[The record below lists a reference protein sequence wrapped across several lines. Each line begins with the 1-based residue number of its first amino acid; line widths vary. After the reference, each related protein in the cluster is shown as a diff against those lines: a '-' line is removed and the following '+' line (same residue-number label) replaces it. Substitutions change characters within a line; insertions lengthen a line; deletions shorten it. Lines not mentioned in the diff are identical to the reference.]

1 MTDVT
6 LHYAV
11 PIEASSPPE
20 SLPSVCAVIPTRNR
34 PELLRRAVLGA
45 LEQDYAGDLQVIV
58 VLDQAD
64 ANALE
69 RLPASPRIKV
79 LTNTRKAGLA
89 GARNT
94 GIMASTADLIAFC
107 DDDDAWRP
115 NKIANQ
121 VDALLAQ
128 PSANFVSCSIE
139 VDFEG
144 KRSVRLAGA
153 NRITHAELRSSR
165 MSMLHSSTFL
175 IRREALL
182 GDLGLIDE
190 GIPGSHNED
199 WDVLLRAS
207 RLSPIVH
214 VDQPLVQVQWTSGS
228 HFNRAWDQKDR
239 LPAVDT
245 RPAPRHRRGITQG
258 RGAGLR
264 PDRVRLRSVRRAY
277 DRPALGRSRDPAA
290 LAGTP
295 RLPGHR
301 RCRRHP
307 RRNRTQHP
315 APAGQ
320 RSLTVRAAAA
330 TRRRACGPA
339 RPCRRRR
346 SPSRY
351 RPSPRCRSACRRSRW
366 RHAPRLADHPAHDL
380 VAAVDHRLGH
390 ALELAA
396 EHRLQAGAHLR
407 EDVARP
413 HGEPE
418 YLAETCSIRYPG
430 NRSS

>member
-228 HFNRAWDQKDR
+228 HFNRAWDQKIASLQWILDR
-239 LPAVDT
+239 HPDIVEESPKGAARVYGQIAFAYAASGERTTALRWAGRAIRRRWREPRAYLAIAVAGGIPAETVLST
-245 RPAPRHRRGITQG
+245 LHRRGKG
-258 RGAGLR
+258 
-264 PDRVRLRSVRRAY
+264 V
-277 DRPALGRSRDPAA
+277 
-290 LAGTP
+290 
-295 RLPGHR
+295 
-301 RCRRHP
+301 
-307 RRNRTQHP
+307 
-315 APAGQ
+315 
-320 RSLTVRAAAA
+320 
-330 TRRRACGPA
+330 
-339 RPCRRRR
+339 
-346 SPSRY
+346 
-351 RPSPRCRSACRRSRW
+351 
-366 RHAPRLADHPAHDL
+366 
-380 VAAVDHRLGH
+380 
-390 ALELAA
+390 
-396 EHRLQAGAHLR
+396 
-407 EDVARP
+407 
-413 HGEPE
+413 
-418 YLAETCSIRYPG
+418 
-430 NRSS
+430 